1 MIEKE
6 NQPENEDFKIA
17 LNKKRMIQ
25 KYFSIFQFCLDQAS
39 LKVHNEEEQK
49 DKEQYLKE
57 AEDIQNSIEELLQ
70 DIIDKEEQEK
80 LEKEYM
86 SIKAMYQNT

>member
-1 MIEKE
+1 MIKE
-6 NQPENEDFKIA
+6 NQFINEEFKIT
-17 LNKKRMIQ
+17 LNKKRIIQ
-25 KYFSIFQFCLDQAS
+25 KYLSILQFCLDQAS
-39 LKVHNEEEQK
+39 LKVHNKEEQN

-70 DIIDKEEQEK
+70 EIDKEEQEI

-86 SIKAMYQNT
+86 NIKSMYQKK

>member
-1 MIEKE
+1 MIEEKE
-6 NQPENEDFKIA
+6 NQFVNEEFKIT

-25 KYFSIFQFCLDQAS
+25 KYLSILQFCLDQAS

-57 AEDIQNSIEELLQ
+57 AEDIQNNIEELLQ
-70 DIIDKEEQEK
+70 EIDKEEQEI
-80 LEKEYM
+80 LEKEYIN
-86 SIKAMYQNT
+86 IKSMYQNT